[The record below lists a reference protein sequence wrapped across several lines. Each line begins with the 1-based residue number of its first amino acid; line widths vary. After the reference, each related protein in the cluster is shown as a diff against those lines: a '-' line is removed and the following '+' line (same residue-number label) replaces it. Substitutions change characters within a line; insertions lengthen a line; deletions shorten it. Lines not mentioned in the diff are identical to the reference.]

1 MVTHAPSNRS
11 SIDSRICP
19 APYSAPVLR
28 AEEDKQEQVMTTQD
42 VYARLQAAGIRY
54 HSKSYQDYETAKR
67 LLLSETL
74 SQLEYRR
81 RLTAITD
88 YVGI

>member
-1 MVTHAPSNRS
+1 
-11 SIDSRICP
+11 
-19 APYSAPVLR
+19 
-28 AEEDKQEQVMTTQD
+28 MTTQD